1 MNIQLQ
7 SSLQQW
13 PENCMVDTDYLLKE
27 YFNGLESWRKEP
39 VESKKH
45 NYIYHISLSI
55 HFNGQ
60 KLFTNATLMEHIVNT
75 KDMLGPDVT
84 DFRFAPATAP
94 RKHREVDQGSQIP
107 LNTGQQSK
115 KMLENFGSLRA
126 LRAFYY
132 ISTA

>member
-1 MNIQLQ
+1 
-7 SSLQQW
+7 
-13 PENCMVDTDYLLKE
+13 MVDTDYLLKE

-75 KDMLGPDVT
+75 KDMLSPDVT

-94 RKHREVDQGSQIP
+94 RKHREADQGSQIP

-115 KMLENFGSLRA
+115 KMLENFGSL
-126 LRAFYY
+126 
-132 ISTA
+132 